1 MFYKESEFDYFCNYM
16 NPYVKHFSENE
27 IGIIEFGNSKGNSLP
42 KNLLEQIDYE
52 LKTLNSDSSVKVI
65 LLKSELSKAFCGGAS
80 FEELKQLKS
89 EKEAID
95 FFMGFANIL
104 IPLENLINLLLYEYT
119 VRLWEEV

>member
-1 MFYKESEFDYFCNYM
+1 M
-16 NPYVKHFSENE
+16 NPYVNHFSEND
-27 IGIIEFGNSKGNSLP
+27 IGVIEFGNSKGNSLP
-42 KNLLEQIDYE
+42 KNLLEQIDYK

-95 FFMGFANIL
+95 FFMGFANI
-104 IPLENLINLLLYEYT
+104 N
-119 VRLWEEV
+119 